1 MPNHEE
7 QEQLKRLR
15 DRQLAARDP
24 HKHQRKREQIYVQR
38 EKRIASKKT
47 TFAELWQDIPHTIK
61 GPLYGLIAGLA
72 IFILLPIFWP
82 SKWALIVSLGITVF
96 LILMG
101 FLIGKGIQTREDLKD
116 LTHR

>member
-1 MPNHEE
+1 MPNHDE

-38 EKRIASKKT
+38 EKRIASKQT

-61 GPLYGLIAGLA
+61 GPLYGLISGLA
-72 IFILLPIFWP
+72 IFILLPMFW
-82 SKWALIVSLGITVF
+82 SSTWALILSLGITFF

-101 FLIGKGIQTREDLKD
+101 FLIGRGIQTREDLKD
-116 LTHR
+116 LTRR